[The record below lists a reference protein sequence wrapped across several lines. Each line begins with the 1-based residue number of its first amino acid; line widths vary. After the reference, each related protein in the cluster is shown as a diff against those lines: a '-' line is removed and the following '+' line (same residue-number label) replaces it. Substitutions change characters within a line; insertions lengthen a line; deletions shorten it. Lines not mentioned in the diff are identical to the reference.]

1 MNYFWRIVGFAVQ
14 DLWRNIWLSLVTVSI
29 LGLTLV
35 SVNMLVVFNVAAST
49 AVALVEEKVDV
60 SVYFKPTAT
69 EDQVLELQR
78 DLQSRPEVE
87 TVQYISQSQALEQ
100 FRAAHQDNTAIIGAI
115 DELGGN
121 PLGATLRV
129 KAHNLQRYPDII
141 AVIDQAQY
149 TPIIA
154 EKDYDD
160 RSGMIEQIGSWT
172 ERGRRVAWGFII
184 LFGGISALIVFNTV
198 RVAIYT
204 HREEIGI
211 EKLVGATNWFV
222 SLPFVIEGVIYAVV
236 GILITIALVW
246 PLLGLVQ
253 PSLAAFF
260 GAGRLNIIDYFSQHF
275 FFIFGLQCLGAI
287 GLNVL
292 ASFIATR
299 KYLKV

>member
-1 MNYFWRIVGFAVQ
+1 MGYFWRIVGFAVQ
-14 DLWRNIWLSLVTVSI
+14 DLWRNIWLSLVTISI

-60 SVYFKPTAT
+60 SVYFKPTTT
-69 EDQVLELQR
+69 EDQVLVLQN
-78 DLQSRPEVE
+78 DLQNHPEVE
-87 TVQYISQSQALEQ
+87 SVQYISQTDALER
-100 FRAAHQDNTAIIGAI
+100 FRIAHQDNSAIIGAI
-115 DELGGN
+115 DELGDN
-121 PLGATLRV
+121 PLGATLRI
-129 KAHNLQRYPDII
+129 KARDLQRYPDII
-141 AVIDQAQY
+141 AVVDQPQY
-149 TPIIA
+149 ASIIA

-160 RSGMIEQIGSWT
+160 RSGMIDQIGNWT
-172 ERGRRVAWGFII
+172 ERGRQVAWGFII

-222 SLPFVIEGVIYAVV
+222 SLPFVIEGIVYAVV
-236 GILITIALVW
+236 GILVTIALVW
-246 PLLGLVQ
+246 PLLGIVQ
-253 PSLAAFF
+253 PSLTAFF
-260 GAGRLNIIDYFSQHF
+260 GAGRLNIISYFSQHF

-287 GLNVL
+287 ALNVL

>member
-1 MNYFWRIVGFAVQ
+1 MTYLLRIIGFALQ

-35 SVNMLVVFNVAAST
+35 SVNILVVFNVAAST

-60 SVYFKPTAT
+60 SVYFKPTTA

-78 DLQSRPEVE
+78 DLQNRPEVE
-87 TVQYISQSQALEQ
+87 SVQYISQNEALEQ

-115 DELGGN
+115 DELGEN

-129 KAHNLQRYPDII
+129 KAHDLARYPDII
-141 AVIDQAQY
+141 AVIDQPQY
-149 TPIIA
+149 APIIA

-160 RSGMIEQIGSWT
+160 RSGMIDQLSGWT
-172 ERGRRVAWGFII
+172 DRGRRVAWGFIL

-246 PLLGLVQ
+246 PLLGLMQ
-253 PSLAAFF
+253 PSLTAFF
-260 GAGRLNIIDYFSQHF
+260 GAGRLNIISYFSQHF

-287 GLNVL
+287 ALNVL

>member
-1 MNYFWRIVGFAVQ
+1 MSYFWRIVGFAVQ
-14 DLWRNIWLSLVTVSI
+14 DLWRNIWLSLVTISI

-60 SVYFKPTAT
+60 SVYFKPTTT
-69 EDQVLELQR
+69 EDQVLTLQR
-78 DLQSRPEVE
+78 DLQNRPEVE
-87 TVQYISQSQALEQ
+87 SVQYVSQSQALEQ
-100 FRAAHQDNTAIIGAI
+100 FRTAHQDNTAIIGAI
-115 DELGGN
+115 DELGNN

-129 KAHNLQRYPDII
+129 KARDLQRYPDII
-141 AVIDQAQY
+141 AVIDQPQY
-149 TPIIA
+149 ASIIA

-160 RSGMIEQIGSWT
+160 RSGMIDQISSWT
-172 ERGRRVAWGFII
+172 ERGRQVAWGFII

-222 SLPFVIEGVIYAVV
+222 SLPFVIEGVIYAVA
-236 GILITIALVW
+236 GILVTIALVW
-246 PLLGLVQ
+246 PLLGIVQ
-253 PSLAAFF
+253 PSLTAFF
-260 GAGRLNIIDYFSQHF
+260 GAGRLNIISYFSQHF

-287 GLNVL
+287 ALNVL